1 MACSCCGGRI
11 RRLAAQYPNKNV
23 PAFTGE
29 TIAERKAALAAAMK
43 YSVVIEEVDSK
54 YTDKL
59 EDLSTIHTE

>member
-29 TIAERKAALAAAMK
+29 TIAERKAALANAMRF
-43 YSVVIEEVDSK
+43 SVVIEEPESK
-54 YTDKL
+54 YTEKV
-59 EDLSTIHTE
+59 EDLSNIHTE